1 MIITILNHEQ
11 GIMALENYLLE
22 NHFRFKSAISGVKR
36 IYEVQGVFDA
46 KKVFAGAYWLL
57 NAVTF
62 EEDLDTEKESE
73 DTGEIME
80 TVESGPIVEVDGEA
94 IHDAVVSM
102 MSVDPKL
109 KEAQAIMDL
118 NEHTKSGLIDD

>member
-46 KKVFAGAYWLL
+46 KKAFAGAYWLL

-73 DTGEIME
+73 GTGEIME

-109 KEAQAIMDL
+109 KEAQAIIDL